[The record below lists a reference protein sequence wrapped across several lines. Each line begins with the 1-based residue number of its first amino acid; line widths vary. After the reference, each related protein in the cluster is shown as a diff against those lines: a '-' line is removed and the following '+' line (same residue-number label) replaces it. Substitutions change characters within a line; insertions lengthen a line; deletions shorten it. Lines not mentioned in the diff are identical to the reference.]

1 MSEKNELKDKLE
13 GAATEVKEKAGEA
26 VEKLKES
33 NLGKSV
39 LGEDGKFDKE
49 DVERLAEG
57 AKEAVKGA
65 VDKVKDLFN
74 K

>member
-13 GAATEVKEKAGEA
+13 EVASEA
-26 VEKLKES
+26 KVKVDETVEKIKES
-33 NLGKSV
+33 DLGKNV

-49 DVERLAEG
+49 DVDRLAEG
-57 AKEAVKGA
+57 AKKTAKEA
-65 VDKVKDLFN
+65 VDKVKGLFN